1 MSYDINEFPSVNG
14 KVSGCIEHT
23 RRALQRYIAD
33 ESVLAHLTDVLTE
46 ALKANEKA
54 FAIVQAHRYPLIAN
68 DLLEIHG
75 SKYGYI
81 PVACHNTLAT

>member
-54 FAIVQAHRYPLIAN
+54 FAIVQAHRYG
-68 DLLEIHG
+68 EF
-75 SKYGYI
+75 I
-81 PVACHNTLAT
+81 PYNKNGAVACHNTLAT